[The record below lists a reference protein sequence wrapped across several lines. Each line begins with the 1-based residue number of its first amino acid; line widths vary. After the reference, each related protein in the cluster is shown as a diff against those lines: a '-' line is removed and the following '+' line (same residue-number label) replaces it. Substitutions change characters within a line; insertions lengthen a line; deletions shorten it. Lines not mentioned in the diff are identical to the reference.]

1 MDKLFLA
8 ILNMSFT
15 GAFVVAAICFARLL
29 LAKAPKI
36 ISYCLWAVAWFRL
49 AVPFSIESVF
59 SLIPFKAQTISPD
72 IVMQSAPRID
82 SGIPVVNN
90 AVSSVLASQ
99 PTDAAVYINP
109 FQVLTTIGS
118 WVWIAGA
125 VVMLVL
131 GVVFYLRLKH
141 KMGSA
146 IRVEG
151 NIYETDGIQSP
162 FVLGVYK
169 PKIYLPLDLSGQER
183 EYIIL
188 HEQTHIKRYD
198 NIIKFAAYFI
208 LCLHWFNPLAWAAFL
223 LMGMDMEMSCDE
235 RVLKE
240 LGGELKKNYSM
251 SLLSLAADR
260 RVISGSAIAF
270 GETGVKKRIKNV
282 LKFRKS
288 SRITVA
294 LAIVFV
300 TLLSLGLASNRAST
314 GDIYAMQTLGAETAS
329 IEADNSY
336 VPDSQGSGDGANAG
350 MTYNITDYYNTD
362 DGKFS
367 DLGLALNGE
376 SSERELTVKGG
387 DILIDGDRRYEVMA
401 ESLTL
406 SFYTQ
411 PSLDQVVQWWSD
423 YLDSWAESGKV
434 TAVS

>member
-188 HEQTHIKRYD
+188 HELTHIKRYD

-367 DLGLALNGE
+367 DLGLALSGE
-376 SSERELTVKGG
+376 NSERELTVRGG